1 VISDLV
7 TSDVPVGDESIIC
20 VIQGSVVGHL
30 GRTAIWIYTVTEE
43 LVDGINGVG
52 LYRIVGSIDEEL
64 GDIALPTSKSEA
76 QITKKLKQDDE
87 RILG

>member
-1 VISDLV
+1 MVSDLV
-7 TSDVPVGDESIIC
+7 TNDVPVGDESIIC

-30 GRTAIWIYTVTEE
+30 GRTAVGIYAVTEE
-43 LVDGINGVG
+43 LIDGIDGVG

-76 QITKKLKQDDE
+76 RITKKLKQEGD
-87 RILG
+87 RVWG